1 MLKHLR
7 FCALALVASSG
18 IAVAGNG
25 ADLLKSVPETTQ
37 IVMVFDVAEARDSSL
52 VESNFKKLLDSTPD
66 AAAKL
71 AQFGIDPMKD
81 IDTLMFAGGGVTELS
96 EMKHVSQMV
105 FIVEGRLPKTMVDAA
120 AISRAKYR
128 GIEVLSREDTDAA
141 FVGQR
146 LYFTK
151 KGMMNAAIDV
161 ALGKG
166 KIKNAAQSPRA
177 KLLRTAI
184 ASTNTKSDV
193 WMVILIPDKDKATM
207 TQSGLSIDSMSVAIK
222 LAADLNAIVRLNAPS
237 DAEAAKGVSLF
248 NTFMPTLKSSMGGIG
263 LQQSAKTL
271 TLTQDKAAIQ
281 VSGTLSARELSSLI
295 AMAQGVPAAAAP
307 PAKPMPLAPRT
318 SGGLGGGVKPA
329 PASPTTKP

>member
-1 MLKHLR
+1 MLKHLGL
-7 FCALALVASSG
+7 CALALVASSG

-25 ADLLKSVPETTQ
+25 ADLLKSVPDTTQ

-96 EMKHVSQMV
+96 AMKDVSQMV
-105 FIVEGRLPKTMVDAA
+105 FIVEGRLPKKMVDQA
-120 AISRAKYR
+120 AISRTKYR

-141 FVGQR
+141 FVGKR

-166 KIKNAAQSPRA
+166 TIKNAAQSPKA

-184 ASTNTKSDV
+184 AATNTKSDV
-193 WMVILIPDKDKATM
+193 WMVILIPDKDKTTM
-207 TQSGLSIDSMSVAIK
+207 TQNGLSVDSMSVAIK
-222 LAADLNAIVRLNAPS
+222 LAADLAAVVRLNATS
-237 DAEAAKGVSLF
+237 EKDAGTAVALF
-248 NTFMPTLKSSMGGIG
+248 QSFLPTMKSSMGGIG
-263 LQQSAKTL
+263 LQQSAKTV

-281 VSGTLSARELSSLI
+281 VTGTLSAAELSSLI
-295 AMAQGVPAAAAP
+295 AMAQGAPPASAP
-307 PAKPMPLAPRT
+307 PAKPMPVAPRT

-329 PASPTTKP
+329 PAPTTP

>member
-1 MLKHLR
+1 MLKHLG

-52 VESNFKKLLDSTPD
+52 VASNFKKLLDSTPD

-96 EMKHVSQMV
+96 QMKDVREMV
-105 FIVEGRLPKTMVDAA
+105 FIVEGRLPRKMVDAA
-120 AISRAKYR
+120 AVSRTKYR

-151 KGMMNAAIDV
+151 KGMMNAALDV

-166 KIKNAAQSPRA
+166 KIKSAAQSPKA
-177 KLLRTAI
+177 KLLRAAI

-193 WMVILIPDKDKATM
+193 WMVIMIPDKDKTTM
-207 TQSGLSIDSMSVAIK
+207 TQSGLAVDSMSVAVK
-222 LAADLNAIVRLNAPS
+222 LASDLAAVVRLNAAS

-248 NTFMPTLKSSMGGIG
+248 QTIMPTLKSSMGGIG
-263 LQQSAKTL
+263 LQQSAKTI

-281 VSGTLSARELSSLI
+281 VTGTLSAGELSSLI
-295 AMAQGVPAAAAP
+295 AMAQGTPAPA
-307 PAKPMPLAPRT
+307 PAKPMPAAPRT

-329 PASPTTKP
+329 PTPPATKP

>member
-1 MLKHLR
+1 MLKHLG

-25 ADLLKSVPETTQ
+25 ADLLKSIPETTQ

-81 IDTLMFAGGGVTELS
+81 IDTLMFAGGGVTELAQ
-96 EMKHVSQMV
+96 MKEVSQMV
-105 FIVEGRLPKTMVDAA
+105 FIVEGRLPKKMVDAA
-120 AISRAKYR
+120 AVSRTKYR

-141 FVGQR
+141 FVGKR

-151 KGMMNAAIDV
+151 KGMMSAAIDV

-166 KIKNAAQSPRA
+166 KIKSAAQSPKATKLRA
-177 KLLRTAI
+177 AI

-193 WMVILIPDKDKATM
+193 WMVIVVPDKDRATM
-207 TQSGLSIDSMSVAIK
+207 SQSGLAVDSMSVAVK
-222 LAADLNAIVRLNAPS
+222 LAADLAAVVRLH
-237 DAEAAKGVSLF
+237 AASETSAATAVTLF
-248 NTFMPTLKSSMGGIG
+248 KSFLPTLKSSMGSIG
-263 LQQSAKTL
+263 LQQAASTVTL
-271 TLTQDKAAIQ
+271 SQDKAAVQ
-281 VSGTLSARELSSLI
+281 ATGTLSAGELSSLI
-295 AMAQGVPAAAAP
+295 AMAQGAP
-307 PAKPMPLAPRT
+307 SASPAKPMPVTPRT
-318 SGGLGGGVKPA
+318 SGGLGGGAKPA
-329 PASPTTKP
+329 PAPPATRP

>member
-1 MLKHLR
+1 MLKHLGL
-7 FCALALVASSG
+7 CALALVASSG

-37 IVMVFDVAEARDSSL
+37 IVMVFDVAEARDSKL
-52 VESNFKKLLDSTPD
+52 VETNFKKLLDSTPD

-96 EMKHVSQMV
+96 QMKDVRQMV
-105 FIVEGRLPKTMVDAA
+105 LIVEGRLPKKAVDQA
-120 AISRAKYR
+120 AISRTKYR

-151 KGMMNAAIDV
+151 KGMMNGAIDV

-166 KIKNAAQSPRA
+166 AIKSAAQSPKA

-193 WMVILIPDKDKATM
+193 WMVIMIPDADKATM
-207 TQSGLSIDSMSVAIK
+207 TQSGLSVDSMSVAIK
-222 LAADLNAIVRLNAPS
+222 LSTDLAAVVRLNAAS

-248 NTFMPTLKSSMGGIG
+248 NTIMPTLKSSMGGIG
-263 LQQSAKTL
+263 LQQSAKTI

-281 VSGTLSARELSSLI
+281 VTGTLSAGELSSLI
-295 AMAQGVPAAAAP
+295 AMAQGAPAAASTP
-307 PAKPMPLAPRT
+307 PPKPMPVTPKT
-318 SGGLGGGVKPA
+318 NGLGGAVKPA
-329 PASPTTKP
+329 PATKP

>member
-1 MLKHLR
+1 MLKHLGL
-7 FCALALVASSG
+7 CALALVASSG

-81 IDTLMFAGGGVTELS
+81 IDTLMFAGGGVTEMS
-96 EMKHVSQMV
+96 AMKEAGQMV
-105 FIVEGRLPKTMVDAA
+105 FIVEGRLPKKMVDQA
-120 AISRAKYR
+120 AISRTKYR

-141 FVGQR
+141 FVGKR

-166 KIKNAAQSPRA
+166 TVKNAAQSPKA
-177 KLLRTAI
+177 KALRTAI

-193 WMVILIPDKDKATM
+193 WMVIMIPDKDKVTM
-207 TQSGLSIDSMSVAIK
+207 TQSGLSVDSMSVAIK
-222 LAADLNAIVRLNAPS
+222 LASDLAAVVRLNAAS
-237 DAEAAKGVSLF
+237 DAEAAKGLSLF
-248 NTFMPTLKSSMGGIG
+248 QTIMPTLKSSMGGIG
-263 LQQSAKTL
+263 LQQSASTIS
-271 TLTQDKAAIQ
+271 LTQDKTAIQ
-281 VSGTLSARELSSLI
+281 VSGTLSAGELSSLI
-295 AMAQGVPAAAAP
+295 AMAQGTPAAP
-307 PAKPMPLAPRT
+307 PAKPMPVAPRT

-329 PASPTTKP
+329 PAPPATKP